1 MPDLPFSVDRTIG
14 AAFLGNIAAG
24 VFYGITS
31 LQTYMYYKKNFQ
43 DLPSFKALIFML
55 WILDG
60 LHLAMT
66 THGMY
71 WYLVTNFMNPSAVEV
86 PAWSLLVQVY
96 VTCLSDFIVRCI
108 FTRRVWLLSNCSKLL
123 VAVIGVAS
131 LYVIGS
137 GIAFASRGFLAGSFL
152 LLLRDSWLLY
162 SALGSA
168 VFADVFIAATL
179 CFFLSTRR
187 TGFKST
193 DNLVNTMMVY
203 SINTGLLTSVCA
215 MACFITYAIWPQD
228 FVFIGIYFTLS
239 KLYLNSLLATL
250 NARTL
255 MREHDHGISTNPEG
269 VSFKFVP
276 PMDCTAVIDS
286 ARSRVSS
293 TVESPIPL

>member
-1 MPDLPFSVDRTIG
+1 
-14 AAFLGNIAAG
+14 
-24 VFYGITS
+24 
-31 LQTYMYYKKNFQ
+31 
-43 DLPSFKALIFML
+43 
-55 WILDG
+55 
-60 LHLAMT
+60 
-66 THGMY
+66 
-71 WYLVTNFMNPSAVEV
+71 
-86 PAWSLLVQVY
+86 
-96 VTCLSDFIVRCI
+96 
-108 FTRRVWLLSNCSKLL
+108 
-123 VAVIGVAS
+123 
-131 LYVIGS
+131 
-137 GIAFASRGFLAGSFL
+137 
-152 LLLRDSWLLY
+152 WLLY

-255 MREHDHGISTNPEG
+255 MREHDHRISTNPEG

-286 ARSRVSS
+286 ARSRVSI
-293 TVESPIPL
+293 EF

>member
-1 MPDLPFSVDRTIG
+1 MADLPFSVDRTVG

-31 LQTYMYYKKNFQ
+31 LQTYMYYKRNFQ
-43 DLPSFKALIFML
+43 DLPSFKLLIFML
-55 WILDG
+55 WFKSTLRVS
-60 LHLAMT
+60 
-66 THGMY
+66 
-71 WYLVTNFMNPSAVEV
+71 VTS
-86 PAWSLLVQVY
+86 S
-96 VTCLSDFIVRCI
+96 SD
-108 FTRRVWLLSNCSKLL
+108 
-123 VAVIGVAS
+123 AS
-131 LYVIGS
+131 LREEYGCLATAANFLWLSSWVFVIILRASAELINSSLPGGS
-137 GIAFASRGFLAGSFL
+137 ISLCNRQRDRLVLTYFKCRSLTSLGAKAFASRGFLAGSFL

-228 FVFIGIYFTLS
+228 FGTSSHQSTLQPS
-239 KLYLNSLLATL
+239 DEPVRSVYRHIFHTL
-250 NARTL
+250 
-255 MREHDHGISTNPEG
+255 
-269 VSFKFVP
+269 
-276 PMDCTAVIDS
+276 
-286 ARSRVSS
+286 
-293 TVESPIPL
+293 